1 MAGEQ
6 AVASTGALEK
16 YLTRIQKQVRQLGL
30 MKANPILNAV
40 DLITGKIDAI
50 GVRFEQMT
58 SKMKMLSIDISM
70 KPNWSNFEQAGT
82 EAGKVFTDAF
92 IAAFDSDKLAQ
103 KAKDSLESIEVNV
116 NLGSS
121 GGGIEWSDKAADLAV
136 GVLGGLLAEVFS
148 KGGKTLWTKYRNRKG
163 APQNQSTKADV
174 PQITRNQQRTIERNN
189 KHSRNRRENNRRNRN
204 RSAPPVA
211 NEPEV
216 IQPAANPKGSKF
228 RKIFEA
234 GKKIISKMRS
244 SSNFAMLGIS
254 ESSAGR
260 SPSNAGGQGR
270 QGSGSSR
277 SFGKRSYTNLSPQS
291 KFSATEPATSNA
303 VKSLT
308 ANTRLAAGP
317 LAKSA
322 LKLTGKLFRPLGLIS
337 DAMAITGAETVEE
350 RNKAIGSAVGGWGGA
365 AAGAAAGAAIGSVVP
380 VIGTA
385 IGGLVGGAIGGL
397 GGSAVGEFVGGK
409 AKEATNKIKGWFG
422 FGKKK
427 KKEEDPVAL
436 PAPPE
441 PKPVA
446 LPSPTVT
453 NPLVSPFSQVPATPP
468 AMPINVNVPYGAIQI
483 TVHNP
488 DIDYEQISAQIGSRF
503 ATSIQQA
510 MENRA

>member
-6 AVASTGALEK
+6 EIASTGALEK

-103 KAKDSLESIEVNV
+103 KAKKSLESIEVNV

-121 GGGIEWSDKAADLAV
+121 GGGGDFVEDVGKGALSNILSDIVIGVGKGGYNRVKKKLNYRKKKIDDLTNPESMQDVVGNNRPRSQKHGVRNRFFSTLLGNRVRVPPHLRAKNTTFGRLKDFGKSLWSGLNKNSNNMFSLMGAAPVGMLGNALMPNPLPAGKSMDLLPAGKPADL
-136 GVLGGLLAEVFS
+136 
-148 KGGKTLWTKYRNRKG
+148 
-163 APQNQSTKADV
+163 
-174 PQITRNQQRTIERNN
+174 
-189 KHSRNRRENNRRNRN
+189 
-204 RSAPPVA
+204 
-211 NEPEV
+211 
-216 IQPAANPKGSKF
+216 
-228 RKIFEA
+228 
-234 GKKIISKMRS
+234 MR
-244 SSNFAMLGIS
+244 A
-254 ESSAGR
+254 
-260 SPSNAGGQGR
+260 
-270 QGSGSSR
+270 
-277 SFGKRSYTNLSPQS
+277 
-291 KFSATEPATSNA
+291 
-303 VKSLT
+303 KSL
-308 ANTRLAAGP
+308 G
-317 LAKSA
+317 KSA

-427 KKEEDPVAL
+427 KKEEDPVSL